1 MIFFK
6 LTHSM
11 IETRHLKNVVIFL
24 QTIISFV
31 LSRKI
36 VPKLHLK
43 FLETHEQRKHLC
55 QTLLYI
61 REFSNKDL

>member
-36 VPKLHLK
+36 ILKLHLK
-43 FLETHEQRKHLC
+43 FLETHEERKHLC
-55 QTLLYI
+55 QAFLYI
-61 REFSNKDL
+61 KEFLNEDL